1 MSEILSDAELLRYN
15 RQIILKSFDF
25 EGQEALKQAK
35 VLVIGAGGLG
45 CAASQYLAVAG
56 VGQLTLVDFD
66 KVELS
71 NLQRQ
76 VLHTDERI
84 GHYKVDSAAQSLRAL
99 NPWLNVE
106 THAAVAD
113 EALLDTQLPRHQL
126 VLDCTDNLAIR
137 NLLNQ
142 KARQHRVPL
151 VSGAAIRLEGQL
163 CSFTWQEDEPCYAC
177 LSALF
182 GEQALTCV
190 EAGGTRPR
198 GGSGGQPAGTGSH
211 QAPGRYGQ
219 KLQRPPADDRRP
231 ERHLPRDEA
240 AQAPRLPGL
249 LPSLTQTGSKKPNPV
264 VRLLY
269 SDLATVSG
277 IRRSPWL

>member
-25 EGQEALKQAK
+25 EGQEALKQAR

-76 VLHTDERI
+76 VLHNDERI

-113 EALLDTQLPRHQL
+113 EALLDT
-126 VLDCTDNLAIR
+126 C
-137 NLLNQ
+137 LLYTS
-142 KARQHRVPL
+142 P
-151 VSGAAIRLEGQL
+151 S
-163 CSFTWQEDEPCYAC
+163 
-177 LSALF
+177 
-182 GEQALTCV
+182 
-190 EAGGTRPR
+190 
-198 GGSGGQPAGTGSH
+198 
-211 QAPGRYGQ
+211 
-219 KLQRPPADDRRP
+219 
-231 ERHLPRDEA
+231 PRDT
-240 AQAPRLPGL
+240 R
-249 LPSLTQTGSKKPNPV
+249 
-264 VRLLY
+264 
-269 SDLATVSG
+269 
-277 IRRSPWL
+277 

>member
-25 EGQEALKQAK
+25 EGQEALKQAR

-45 CAASQYLAVAG
+45 CTASQYLAVAG

-76 VLHTDERI
+76 VLHNDERI

-113 EALLDTQLPRHQL
+113 EALLDTLLPQHQL

-142 KARQHRVPL
+142 KARQHKVPL
-151 VSGAAIRLEGQL
+151 ISGAAIRLEGQL
-163 CSFTWQEDEPCYAC
+163 CSFIWQEDEPCYAC
-177 LSALF
+177 LSTLF

-190 EAGGTRPR
+190 EAGVL
-198 GGSGGQPAGTGSH
+198 A
-211 QAPGRYGQ
+211 
-219 KLQRPPADDRRP
+219 
-231 ERHLPRDEA
+231 
-240 AQAPRLPGL
+240 
-249 LPSLTQTGSKKPNPV
+249 PV
-264 VRLLY
+264 VGLVGSLQALEAIKLLAGMGKNYSGRLLMI
-269 SDLATVSG
+269 DGLSG
-277 IRRSPWL
+277 TFREMKLPKRPDCPVCSHP

>member
-1 MSEILSDAELLRYN
+1 MSDILSDAELLRYN
-15 RQIILKSFDF
+15 RQIVLKSFDF
-25 EGQEALKQAK
+25 EGQEALKQAR

-76 VLHTDERI
+76 VLHTDARI
-84 GHYKVDSAAQSLRAL
+84 GQLKVASAAEALRAL
-99 NPWLNVE
+99 TPWLKVE

-113 EALLDTQLPRHQL
+113 EALLDALLPQHQL

-142 KARQHRVPL
+142 YARKHGVPL
-151 VSGAAIRLEGQL
+151 ISGAAIRLEGQL
-163 CSFTWQEDEPCYAC
+163 CSFTWQESEPCYAC

-182 GEQALTCV
+182 GEQSLTCV
-190 EAGGTRPR
+190 EAGVL
-198 GGSGGQPAGTGSH
+198 A
-211 QAPGRYGQ
+211 
-219 KLQRPPADDRRP
+219 
-231 ERHLPRDEA
+231 
-240 AQAPRLPGL
+240 
-249 LPSLTQTGSKKPNPV
+249 PV
-264 VRLLY
+264 VGLVGSLQALEAIKLLAGMGRSYSGRLLMIDGLTGTFREMKLPKRPDCPVC
-269 SDLATVSG
+269 SH
-277 IRRSPWL
+277 P

>member
-1 MSEILSDAELLRYN
+1 MSDILSDAELLRYN
-15 RQIILKSFDF
+15 RQIVLKSFDF
-25 EGQEALKQAK
+25 EGQEALKQAS
-35 VLVIGAGGLG
+35 VLVIGTGGLG

-76 VLHTDERI
+76 VLHTDARI
-84 GHYKVDSAAQSLRAL
+84 GQLKVASAAEALRAL
-99 NPWLNVE
+99 TPWLKVE

-113 EALLDTQLPRHQL
+113 EALLDALLPRHQL

-142 KARQHRVPL
+142 YARKHGVPL

-163 CSFTWQEDEPCYAC
+163 CSFTWQESEPCYAC

-182 GEQALTCV
+182 GEQSLTCV
-190 EAGGTRPR
+190 EAGVL
-198 GGSGGQPAGTGSH
+198 A
-211 QAPGRYGQ
+211 
-219 KLQRPPADDRRP
+219 
-231 ERHLPRDEA
+231 
-240 AQAPRLPGL
+240 
-249 LPSLTQTGSKKPNPV
+249 PV
-264 VRLLY
+264 VGLVGSLQALEAIKLLAGMGRSYSGRLLMIDGLTGTFREMKLPKRPDCPVC
-269 SDLATVSG
+269 SH
-277 IRRSPWL
+277 P